1 MQPSILERQF
11 EGDIE
16 LSLLRHVHDPGHLHR
31 LRSEKHLRVSRG
43 SSEQRARRVG
53 PDLFGR
59 LVEVGS
65 EDDAGARVL
74 EKILGLLHVGAEQAN
89 HQRN

>member
-1 MQPSILERQF
+1 M
-11 EGDIE
+11 
-16 LSLLRHVHDPGHLHR
+16 
-31 LRSEKHLRVSRG
+31 
-43 SSEQRARRVG
+43 G

-74 EKILGLLHVGAEQAN
+74 KKILGLLHVGAEQAN

>member
-1 MQPSILERQF
+1 MSTILATFTACDRKHMHKGCE
-11 EGDIE
+11 
-16 LSLLRHVHDPGHLHR
+16 SLLLTCGCD
-31 LRSEKHLRVSRG
+31 
-43 SSEQRARRVG
+43 QRAMRVG
-53 PDLFGR
+53 SDLFGR